1 MLQVKITEQGMMWR
15 MQDSNPPV
23 ETLDQLCMWLFSAM
37 VQETKNYSRQDG
49 GEEAAV

>member
-1 MLQVKITEQGMMWR
+1 MMWR

-37 VQETKNYSRQDG
+37 VQETKNYARLNGDEIAG
-49 GEEAAV
+49 